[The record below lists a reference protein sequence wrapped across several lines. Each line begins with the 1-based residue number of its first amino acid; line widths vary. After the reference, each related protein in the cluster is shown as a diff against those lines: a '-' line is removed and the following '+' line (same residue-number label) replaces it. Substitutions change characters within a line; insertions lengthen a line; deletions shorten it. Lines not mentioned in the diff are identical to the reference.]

1 MEPDRIEKRKEL
13 LSVVLLV
20 VSAFLGLLVVA
31 KVAGFF
37 AASAKA
43 EDLVQTALTQS
54 KPDPNEMEQHLAGSK
69 AIADELKKKNLFAP
83 PPPPQHPVK
92 AVQGILGDEVI
103 IGDKLYGIGGKI
115 GDAKIVAIEPTRVK
129 IEWDGKEKW
138 FAPIAAASPP
148 AAKEQMKKA
157 VEKKK
162 EVIKETGPAVAKP
175 VEAEVV
181 VTVEEEDPLA
191 WMGVTLSPEL
201 RAKLLEHWNKASD
214 EEKEKMKQGW
224 NQIPD
229 DKKQAMIDQMEQNI
243 DQIP

>member
-1 MEPDRIEKRKEL
+1 MEPEHIQKRKEL
-13 LSVVLLV
+13 FSVVLLV

-43 EDLVQTALTQS
+43 EDLVQTALTQG

-83 PPPPQHPVK
+83 PPPKQHPVK

-103 IGDKLYGIGGKI
+103 INGKFYKIGGKI
-115 GDAKIVAIEPTRVK
+115 GDAKILAIEPTRVK

-148 AAKEQMKKA
+148 APKTHIRKPVA
-157 VEKKK
+157 KKK
-162 EVIKETGPAVAKP
+162 EVVKKAGPAVAEP
-175 VEAEVV
+175 VEEEVV
-181 VTVEEEDPLA
+181 VTGEEEDPLA
-191 WMGVTLSPEL
+191 WMGVTLSPQL

-214 EEKEKMKQGW
+214 EEKEKMKEGW

>member
-1 MEPDRIEKRKEL
+1 MEPDRIQKRKEL

-83 PPPPQHPVK
+83 PPPKKHPVK
-92 AVQGILGDEVI
+92 AVQGILGNEVI
-103 IGDKLYGIGGKI
+103 INGKFYKIGAKI
-115 GDAKIVAIEPTRVK
+115 GDAKIVAIEPTQVK
-129 IEWDGKEKW
+129 IEWEGKEKW
-138 FAPIAAASPP
+138 FAPISAASPP
-148 AAKEQMKKA
+148 APKKEVKKP
-157 VEKKK
+157 VKKK
-162 EVIKETGPAVAKP
+162 EVLKITAPTVAKP
-175 VEAEVV
+175 VEEVV

-191 WMGVTLSPEL
+191 WMGVTLSPRL
-201 RAKLLEHWNKASD
+201 REKFLERWNKASD
-214 EEKEKMKQGW
+214 EEKQQMKEQWGKV
-224 NQIPD
+224 PD
-229 DKKQAMIDQMEQNI
+229 EQKQTIVDAMEENI

>member
-1 MEPDRIEKRKEL
+1 MEPDRIQKRKEL

-20 VSAFLGLLVVA
+20 VSAFLAVLVVA

-83 PPPPQHPVK
+83 PPPKQHPVK
-92 AVQGILGDEVI
+92 QVQGILGNEVI
-103 IGDKLYGIGGKI
+103 INGKFHKIGKKI
-115 GDAKIVAIEPTRVK
+115 GDAKIVAIEPTQVK

-138 FAPIAAASPP
+138 FAPISAASAPGP
-148 AAKEQMKKA
+148 KKEVKKP
-157 VEKKK
+157 VKKK
-162 EVIKETGPAVAKP
+162 EVVKKAGPTVAKP
-175 VEAEVV
+175 VEEVV
-181 VTVEEEDPLA
+181 VTVEEEDPFA
-191 WMGVTLSPEL
+191 WMGVTLSARL
-201 RAKLLEHWNKASD
+201 REKFLERWNKASD
-214 EEKEKMKQGW
+214 EEKQQMKEQW
-224 NQIPD
+224 SKLPDEQKQQIVD
-229 DKKQAMIDQMEQNI
+229 GMEENI

>member
-1 MEPDRIEKRKEL
+1 MEPNRIEKRKEL

-43 EDLVQTALTQS
+43 EDLVQTALTQG

-83 PPPPQHPVK
+83 PPPKQHPVK
-92 AVQGILGDEVI
+92 EVQGILGNEAI
-103 IGDKLYGIGGKI
+103 IKGKLYKIGGKI
-115 GDAKIVAIEPTRVK
+115 GDSKIVAIEPTRVK

-148 AAKEQMKKA
+148 APKEQMKKR

-162 EVIKETGPAVAKP
+162 EVSKKVGPAVAKP
-175 VEAEVV
+175 VAEDVV
-181 VTVEEEDPLA
+181 VTVEEDDPLA
-191 WMGVTLSPEL
+191 WMGVTLSPRL
-201 RAKLLEHWNKASD
+201 RAKLLEKWNEASD
-214 EEKEKMKQGW
+214 EEKAKMKEGW
-224 NQIPD
+224 NQLPD
-229 DKKQAMIDQMEQNI
+229 DKKQQIVDQLEENPDMI
-243 DQIP
+243 P